1 MPLPAASSLLI
12 AFICLPGVDVPCG
25 SLNNKAVDST
35 DRDRTRGRLISKYSR
50 PEISAVWTDEH
61 RMATWLRVEIA
72 VCEAWAERGLI
83 PAGALAQIR
92 EKAAF
97 DVARVLEIEK
107 ETRHDVIAFLT
118 NVGEHVGEASK
129 YIHYGMTSSD
139 MLDTGLALQ
148 LVEASDIL
156 LRDLRHLLGVLKKRA
171 FEHKDTVMIGRS
183 HGIHAEPITFGLK
196 LAVWC
201 FEAARNIE
209 RLERARA
216 GVAVGQISGAVGTY
230 AMIPPDIEEEV
241 CRKLGLAASPASTQV
256 VQRDRHADFAATL
269 AVIASS
275 IEKMATEVRHLQR
288 TEVLEAEEAF
298 KPGQKGSS
306 AMPHKRNPIISERMC
321 GQARIIRANALV
333 ALENNALWHERDIS
347 HSSAERVILPD
358 STILLDYML
367 YKWADVMEHL
377 MVYPANMTRNLWAS
391 YGLVF
396 SQSVLLKL
404 IDRGLS
410 REEAYRVVQTSAMKA
425 WQDQTSFRQLLL
437 EDETVRASLTE
448 AELESCFDPLRY
460 LKNIHVV
467 FERLEGLEV

>member
-1 MPLPAASSLLI
+1 MIP
-12 AFICLPGVDVPCG
+12 
-25 SLNNKAVDST
+25 
-35 DRDRTRGRLISKYSR
+35 KYSR
-50 PEISAVWTDEH
+50 PEIASVWTDEH
-61 RMATWLRVEIA
+61 RMATWLKVEIA
-72 VCEAWAERGLI
+72 VCKSWAKRGLI
-83 PAGALAQIR
+83 PEEALAEIE

-97 DVARVLEIEK
+97 DVDRVLEIEK

-148 LVEASDIL
+148 LREASDIL

-171 FEHKDTVMIGRS
+171 FEHRDTVMIGRS

-201 FEAARNIE
+201 FEAARDIE
-209 RLERARA
+209 RLERARET
-216 GVAVGQISGAVGTY
+216 VSVGQISGAVGTY

-241 CRKLGLAASPASTQV
+241 CHRLGLTPAPASTQV
-256 VQRDRHADFAATL
+256 VQRDRHAEFMTAL
-269 AVIASS
+269 AVTASS
-275 IEKMATEVRHLQR
+275 IEKFATEVRHLQR

-298 KPGQKGSS
+298 KKGQKGSS

-321 GQARIIRANALV
+321 GQARIIRANALA

-367 YKWADVMEHL
+367 YKWADVMENL
-377 MVYPANMTRNLWAS
+377 MVYPENMLRNLWAS
-391 YGLVF
+391 HGLVF

-404 IDRGLS
+404 IDKGLS
-410 REEAYRVVQTSAMKA
+410 REEAYRIVQASAMKA
-425 WQDQTSFRQLLL
+425 WRDQTSFKDLLL
-437 EDETVRASLTE
+437 QDETVRASLTE
-448 AELESCFDPLRY
+448 PELESCFDPNRY
-460 LKNIHVV
+460 LENIHVV
-467 FERLEGLEV
+467 FERLEALDG

>member
-1 MPLPAASSLLI
+1 M
-12 AFICLPGVDVPCG
+12 
-25 SLNNKAVDST
+25 
-35 DRDRTRGRLISKYSR
+35 
-50 PEISAVWTDEH
+50 
-61 RMATWLRVEIA
+61 
-72 VCEAWAERGLI
+72 
-83 PAGALAQIR
+83 
-92 EKAAF
+92 
-97 DVARVLEIEK
+97 
-107 ETRHDVIAFLT
+107 
-118 NVGEHVGEASK
+118 
-129 YIHYGMTSSD
+129 
-139 MLDTGLALQ
+139 
-148 LVEASDIL
+148 
-156 LRDLRHLLGVLKKRA
+156 
-171 FEHKDTVMIGRS
+171 
-183 HGIHAEPITFGLK
+183 
-196 LAVWC
+196 
-201 FEAARNIE
+201 
-209 RLERARA
+209 
-216 GVAVGQISGAVGTY
+216 
-230 AMIPPDIEEEV
+230 
-241 CRKLGLAASPASTQV
+241 

-275 IEKMATEVRHLQR
+275 IEKMA

-467 FERLEGLEV
+467 FERLEGLKPGTP

>member
-1 MPLPAASSLLI
+1 MIP
-12 AFICLPGVDVPCG
+12 
-25 SLNNKAVDST
+25 
-35 DRDRTRGRLISKYSR
+35 KYSR
-50 PEISAVWTDEH
+50 PEISAIWSDES
-61 RMATWLRVEIA
+61 RMATWLEVELA
-72 VCEAWAERGLI
+72 VCESWAERGLI
-83 PAGALAQIR
+83 PDAALAEIKA
-92 EKAAF
+92 KAAF

-148 LVEASDIL
+148 LKRAADIL
-156 LRDLRHLLGVLKKRA
+156 IFDLRHLLGVLKKRA
-171 FEHKDTVMIGRS
+171 IEHKDTVMIGRS

-201 FEAARNIE
+201 FETARNIE
-209 RLERARA
+209 RLERARDA
-216 GVAVGQISGAVGTY
+216 VAVGQISGAVGTY

-241 CRKLGLAASPASTQV
+241 CHNLGLLPAPATTQV
-256 VQRDRHADFAATL
+256 IQRDRHAEFMTVL
-269 AVIASS
+269 AIVASS
-275 IEKMATEVRHLQR
+275 IEQFATEIRHLQR

-321 GQARIIRANALV
+321 GQARIIRANSLV
-333 ALENNALWHERDIS
+333 AMENMALWHERDIS

-367 YKWADVMEHL
+367 YKFADLMENL
-377 MVYPANMTRNLWAS
+377 IVYPQNMKDNLWSS

-404 IDRGLS
+404 VDKGLS

-425 WQDQTSFRQLLL
+425 WQDKTSFKDLLNK
-437 EDETVRASLTE
+437 DETVRASLSE
-448 AELESCFDPLRY
+448 AELDSCFDPSRY
-460 LKNIHVV
+460 LENIGVV
-467 FERLEGLEV
+467 FTRLEKLEV

>member
-1 MPLPAASSLLI
+1 
-12 AFICLPGVDVPCG
+12 
-25 SLNNKAVDST
+25 
-35 DRDRTRGRLISKYSR
+35 
-50 PEISAVWTDEH
+50 
-61 RMATWLRVEIA
+61 MATWLEVELA
-72 VCEAWAERGLI
+72 VCESWAERGLI
-83 PAGALAQIR
+83 PADALAEIKA
-92 EKAAF
+92 KAAF

-148 LVEASDIL
+148 LRHAADIL
-156 LRDLRHLLGVLKKRA
+156 IFDLRHLLGVLRKRA
-171 FEHKDTVMIGRS
+171 FQHRNTVMIGRS

-201 FEAARNIE
+201 FETMRNIE
-209 RLERARA
+209 RLERARDT
-216 GVAVGQISGAVGTY
+216 VAVGQISGAVGTY

-241 CRKLGLAASPASTQV
+241 CHNLGLVPAPATTQV
-256 VQRDRHADFAATL
+256 IQRDRHAEFMTVL
-269 AVIASS
+269 AIVASS
-275 IEKMATEVRHLQR
+275 IEQFATEIRHLQR

-321 GQARIIRANALV
+321 GQARIIRANSLV
-333 ALENNALWHERDIS
+333 AMENMALWHERDIS

-367 YKWADVMEHL
+367 YKFADLMENL
-377 MVYPANMTRNLWAS
+377 VVYPENMKANLWSS

-404 IDRGLS
+404 VDKGLS

-425 WQDQTSFRQLLL
+425 WQDKTSFKDLLNR
-437 EDETVRASLTE
+437 DETVRASLTE
-448 AELESCFDPLRY
+448 AELESCFDPSGY
-460 LKNIHVV
+460 LENIGAV
-467 FERLEGLEV
+467 FARLEKLEV

>member
-1 MPLPAASSLLI
+1 MIP
-12 AFICLPGVDVPCG
+12 
-25 SLNNKAVDST
+25 
-35 DRDRTRGRLISKYSR
+35 KYSR
-50 PEISAVWTDEH
+50 PEMSAIWTDEN
-61 RMATWLRVEIA
+61 RMATWLEVEIA

-83 PAGALAQIR
+83 PAEALVQIK

-97 DVARVLEIEK
+97 DAARVLEIEQ

-148 LVEASDIL
+148 LRGAADIL
-156 LRDLRHLLGVLKKRA
+156 LLDLRHLLGVLKKRA
-171 FEHKDTVMIGRS
+171 FEHRDTVMVGRS

-201 FEAARNIE
+201 FETARNIE
-209 RLERARA
+209 RLERARET
-216 GVAVGQISGAVGTY
+216 VAVGQISGAVGTY
-230 AMIPPDIEEEV
+230 AMVPPDIEEEV
-241 CRKLGLAASPASTQV
+241 CRKLGLTPAPASNQV
-256 VQRDRHADFAATL
+256 VQRDRHAQFMTTL
-269 AVIASS
+269 AIVASS
-275 IEKMATEVRHLQR
+275 IEQFAVEIRHLQR

-321 GQARIIRANALV
+321 GQARVIRANSLV
-333 ALENNALWHERDIS
+333 ALENMALWHERDIS

-367 YKWADVMEHL
+367 YKFADLMDNL
-377 MVYPANMTRNLWAS
+377 MVYPERMEANLWS
-391 YGLVF
+391 SHGLVF

-404 IDRGLS
+404 VDKGLS
-410 REEAYRVVQTSAMKA
+410 REEAYRVVQTGAMKA
-425 WQDQTSFRQLLL
+425 WQDKASFKDLLSQ
-437 EDETVRASLTE
+437 DETVRASLTE
-448 AELESCFDPLRY
+448 AELDSCFDPFRY
-460 LKNIHVV
+460 LENIGAV
-467 FERLEGLEV
+467 FARLEKLEV

>member
-1 MPLPAASSLLI
+1 LI
-12 AFICLPGVDVPCG
+12 P
-25 SLNNKAVDST
+25 
-35 DRDRTRGRLISKYSR
+35 KYSR
-50 PEISAVWTDEH
+50 PEMSAIWTDEN
-61 RMATWLRVEIA
+61 RMATWLEVEIA

-83 PAGALAQIR
+83 PAEALVQIK

-97 DVARVLEIEK
+97 DAARVLEIEQ

-148 LVEASDIL
+148 LRGAADIL
-156 LRDLRHLLGVLKKRA
+156 LLDLRHLLGVLKKRA
-171 FEHKDTVMIGRS
+171 FEHRDTVMVGRS

-201 FEAARNIE
+201 FETARNIE
-209 RLERARA
+209 RLERARET
-216 GVAVGQISGAVGTY
+216 VAVGQISGAVGTY
-230 AMIPPDIEEEV
+230 AMVPPDIEEEV
-241 CRKLGLAASPASTQV
+241 CRKLGLTPAPASNQV
-256 VQRDRHADFAATL
+256 VQRDRHAQFMTTL
-269 AVIASS
+269 AIVASS
-275 IEKMATEVRHLQR
+275 IEQFAVEIRHLQR

-321 GQARIIRANALV
+321 GQARVIRANSLV
-333 ALENNALWHERDIS
+333 ALENMALWHERDIS

-367 YKWADVMEHL
+367 YKFADLMDNL
-377 MVYPANMTRNLWAS
+377 MVYPERMEANLWS
-391 YGLVF
+391 SHGLVF

-404 IDRGLS
+404 VDKGLS
-410 REEAYRVVQTSAMKA
+410 REEAYRVVQTGAMKA
-425 WQDQTSFRQLLL
+425 WQDKTSFKDLLSQ
-437 EDETVRASLTE
+437 DETVRASLTE
-448 AELESCFDPLRY
+448 AELAGCFDPSRY
-460 LKNIHVV
+460 LENIGAV
-467 FERLEGLEV
+467 FARLEKLEA

>member
-1 MPLPAASSLLI
+1 MIP
-12 AFICLPGVDVPCG
+12 
-25 SLNNKAVDST
+25 
-35 DRDRTRGRLISKYSR
+35 KYSR
-50 PEISAVWTDEH
+50 PEMSAIWTDEN
-61 RMATWLRVEIA
+61 RMATWLEVEIA

-83 PAGALAQIR
+83 PAEALVQIK

-97 DVARVLEIEK
+97 DAARVLEIEQ

-148 LVEASDIL
+148 LRGAADIL
-156 LRDLRHLLGVLKKRA
+156 LLDLRHLLGVLKKRA
-171 FEHKDTVMIGRS
+171 FEHRDTVMVGRS

-201 FEAARNIE
+201 FETARNIE
-209 RLERARA
+209 RLERARET
-216 GVAVGQISGAVGTY
+216 VAVGQISGAVGTY
-230 AMIPPDIEEEV
+230 AMVPPDIEEEV
-241 CRKLGLAASPASTQV
+241 CRKLGLTPAPASNQV
-256 VQRDRHADFAATL
+256 VQRDRHAQFMTTL
-269 AVIASS
+269 AIVASS
-275 IEKMATEVRHLQR
+275 IEQFAVEIRHLQR

-321 GQARIIRANALV
+321 GQARVIRANSLV
-333 ALENNALWHERDIS
+333 ALENMALWHERDIS

-367 YKWADVMEHL
+367 YKFADLMDNL
-377 MVYPANMTRNLWAS
+377 MVYPERMEANLWS
-391 YGLVF
+391 SHGLVF

-404 IDRGLS
+404 VDKGLS
-410 REEAYRVVQTSAMKA
+410 REEAYRVVQTGAMKA
-425 WQDQTSFRQLLL
+425 WQDKTSFKDLLSQ
-437 EDETVRASLTE
+437 DETVRASLTE
-448 AELESCFDPLRY
+448 AELAGCFDPSRY
-460 LKNIHVV
+460 LENIGAV
-467 FERLEGLEV
+467 FARLEKLEA

>member
-1 MPLPAASSLLI
+1 MIP
-12 AFICLPGVDVPCG
+12 
-25 SLNNKAVDST
+25 
-35 DRDRTRGRLISKYSR
+35 KYSR
-50 PEISAVWTDEH
+50 PEISAIWSDES
-61 RMATWLRVEIA
+61 RMETWLQVEIA
-72 VCEAWAERGLI
+72 VCEAWAERGMI
-83 PAGALAQIR
+83 PPEALAEIK

-97 DVARVLEIEK
+97 DVARVQEIEK

-118 NVGEHVGEASK
+118 NVGEYVGEASK

-148 LVEASDIL
+148 LTRAADIL
-156 LRDLRHLLGVLKKRA
+156 IFDLRHLFGVLKKRA
-171 FEHKDTVMIGRS
+171 LEHRDTVMIGRS

-201 FEAARNIE
+201 FETARNLE
-209 RLERARA
+209 RLERAREA
-216 GVAVGQISGAVGTY
+216 VAVGQISGAVGTY
-230 AMIPPDIEEEV
+230 ATIPPDIEEEV
-241 CRKLGLAASPASTQV
+241 CHKLGLEPAPASTQV
-256 VQRDRHADFAATL
+256 IQRDRHAEFMTTL

-275 IEKMATEVRHLQR
+275 IEQFATEIRHLQR

-321 GQARIIRANALV
+321 GQARIIRANSLV
-333 ALENNALWHERDIS
+333 AMENMALWHERDIS

-367 YKWADVMEHL
+367 YKFADL
-377 MVYPANMTRNLWAS
+377 MDNLVVYPERMLANLWSS

-404 IDRGLS
+404 IDKGLS
-410 REEAYRVVQTSAMKA
+410 REEAYRVVQSSAMKA
-425 WQDQTSFRQLLL
+425 WQDKASFKDLLSK
-437 EDETVRASLTE
+437 DETVRASLTE
-448 AELESCFDPLRY
+448 AELESCFDPSRY
-460 LKNIHVV
+460 LENIGAV
-467 FERLEGLEV
+467 FARLEKLEV

>member
-1 MPLPAASSLLI
+1 M
-12 AFICLPGVDVPCG
+12 
-25 SLNNKAVDST
+25 
-35 DRDRTRGRLISKYSR
+35 ISKYSR
-50 PEISAVWTDEH
+50 PEMSAIWTDEH
-61 RMATWLRVEIA
+61 RMAIWLKVEIA
-72 VCEAWAERGLI
+72 VCEAWAKRGLI
-83 PAGALAQIR
+83 PAEALAQIK

-97 DVARVLEIEK
+97 DVGRVREIEK

-118 NVGEHVGEASK
+118 NVGEHVGAASK

-148 LVEASDIL
+148 LQEAAGIL
-156 LRDLRHLLGVLKKRA
+156 LLDLRHLLGVLKKRA
-171 FEHKDTVMIGRS
+171 TQHRDTVMIGRS

-201 FEAARNIE
+201 FEVVRDIE
-209 RLERARA
+209 RLQRAREA
-216 GVAVGQISGAVGTY
+216 VAVGQISGAVGTY
-230 AMIPPDIEEEV
+230 AMIPPDIEADV
-241 CRKLGLAASPASTQV
+241 CRSLGLKPAPASTQV
-256 VQRDRHADFAATL
+256 IQRDRHAEFMSALAIAATT
-269 AVIASS
+269 

-321 GQARIIRANALV
+321 GQARLVRANALV
-333 ALENNALWHERDIS
+333 AMENNTLWHERDIS

-367 YKWADVMEHL
+367 YKWSDVMEHL
-377 MVYPANMTRNLWAS
+377 MVYPERMLANLWAS

-404 IDRGLS
+404 IDKGLS
-410 REEAYRVVQTSAMKA
+410 REEAYAAVQACAMKA
-425 WQDQTSFRQLLL
+425 WEEKTSFKELLL
-437 EDETVRASLTE
+437 ADETVRASLTE
-448 AELESCFDPLRY
+448 AELESCFDPSRY
-460 LKNIHVV
+460 LANIHVV
-467 FERLEGLEV
+467 FERLEGLKI